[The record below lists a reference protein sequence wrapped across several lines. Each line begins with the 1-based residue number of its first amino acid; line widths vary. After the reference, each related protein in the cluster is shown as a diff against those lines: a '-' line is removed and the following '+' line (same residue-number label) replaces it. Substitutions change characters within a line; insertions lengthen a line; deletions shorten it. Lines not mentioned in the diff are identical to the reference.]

1 MIAMTDLADANG
13 YDANADAYIGSRSRA
28 IGVSTVLQW
37 ASDLDRGAA
46 ILDVGCGHGDPI
58 ALALHRAGFAV
69 HGIDRVPRTTARRAG
84 RVRAD
89 RDVDVSRPHVRRRRR
104 TQRESISLGADVYR
118 ALISAAGL
126 ELVGELEDEGD
137 NHDFSAAKR

>member
-69 HGIDRVPRTTARRAG
+69 HGIDASPNMVAAFRERLPGVPVVCEPIETSTFHGRTFDAVVAPSASRSRSAPTCTAR
-84 RVRAD
+84 
-89 RDVDVSRPHVRRRRR
+89 
-104 TQRESISLGADVYR
+104 
-118 ALISAAGL
+118 
-126 ELVGELEDEGD
+126 
-137 NHDFSAAKR
+137 